1 MSTQC
6 PRCEQGA
13 VLAMTINSR
22 CINLWVC
29 EECEATW
36 FSVSDIGIERFHDLG
51 TELEALGLPPL
62 WSELVSQDSVV

>member
-1 MSTQC
+1 MSRQC

-13 VLAMTINSR
+13 VLAMKINSR
-22 CINLWVC
+22 SINLWVC

-36 FSVSDIGIERFHDLG
+36 FSVRDIGNERFYDLG

-62 WSELVSQDSVV
+62 WSELVSQHTVV